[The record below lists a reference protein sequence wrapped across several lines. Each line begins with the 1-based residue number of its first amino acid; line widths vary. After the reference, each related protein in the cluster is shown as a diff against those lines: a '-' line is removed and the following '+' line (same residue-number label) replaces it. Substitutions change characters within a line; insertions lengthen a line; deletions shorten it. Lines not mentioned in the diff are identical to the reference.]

1 MSFENAPF
9 SKGLAIGLALTSIVV
24 GLFDVKYYFH
34 LQLIPHIS
42 SHHQYWRLF
51 TRNLAFS
58 SSGDLLLAEL
68 IIFNVGILVERHFG
82 TLKFASFVLVSTTL
96 STFLELV
103 TLFLFRKFGLAQL
116 PAGPSALIY
125 SLLYQYARII
135 PTVYDFRVFGIPL
148 SNKIFT
154 YILALQ
160 MSLSRLP
167 GSVTVALIGILSGQM
182 YRSDIVNLK
191 GYRIPPSVARL
202 STRFLL
208 PLIGTTRPPR
218 RSNFAFPRPP
228 RSGLSDLLQTDE
240 VVTTA
245 RPTAGA
251 ATGGNNTT
259 SRLRA
264 AARPSAEAG
273 ASVVR
278 EWVHELTGRTDGT
291 SAGVRIPTE
300 TEISQITSMFPD
312 ISREAVVGALQRSP
326 NPESAVETLLSSQR

>member
-24 GLFDVKYYFH
+24 GLFDVKHYFH

-42 SHHQYWRLF
+42 RHHQYWRLI
-51 TRNLAFS
+51 TRSLAFS
-58 SSGDLLLAEL
+58 SSGELLLGEL

-82 TLKFASFVLVSTTL
+82 TFKFASFVLVSTAL

-103 TLFLFRKFGLAQL
+103 ALFLFRKFGLTHL
-116 PAGPSALIY
+116 PAGPFALIY
-125 SLLYQYARII
+125 SLLYQYVRII

-148 SNKIFT
+148 SNKSFT

-167 GSVTVALIGILSGQM
+167 GSATVALIGILAGQM

-191 GYRIPPSVARL
+191 GYRISHSVVRL
-202 STRFLL
+202 SKRFLL

-218 RSNFAFPRPP
+218 RTNFAFPRPP
-228 RSGLSDLLQTDE
+228 RSRLSDIFQTDE

-245 RPTAGA
+245 RPTA
-251 ATGGNNTT
+251 ATGGNTT

-278 EWVHELTGRTDGT
+278 EWVHELTGRTDGA

-300 TEISQITSMFPD
+300 AEISQITSMFPD